1 MTNVKTF
8 GGIDVSKKF
17 FDVCIMVGSKKQQVH
32 QFNYDEQ
39 GLKALNEYLA
49 GYKEGV
55 HCVMEATG
63 AYYMKLAMYLH
74 GKGYAVSVVNPLV
87 IKRFSQMR
95 LIRTKTD
102 KADAVMIAQY
112 AQREQPKLWEP
123 PKDYIIKLQQLEALS
138 DQLQKQRTALL
149 CQSEA
154 FSSTQM
160 MDKEIELLMKSN
172 IVHLEKQLEK
182 IAERMETIIGGHHR
196 QMLNNVESIPGI
208 GRKTA
213 IVLIVLSGG
222 FKKFSN
228 YRQLS
233 AYIGLS
239 PRIYESGS
247 SVKGKARI
255 CKMGMSRI
263 RALLYVCAWSAK
275 RCNKACKDLYDRLV
289 EKGKSKRL
297 ALIAVANKLVKQV
310 FAIATSNQ
318 PYQENYSKNICF

>member
-8 GGIDVSKKF
+8 AGIDVSKKF
-17 FDVCIMVGSKKQQVH
+17 FDVCVVTGTMQQQVRK
-32 QFNYDEQ
+32 FSYNEE
-39 GLKALNEYLA
+39 GLKALNEYLV
-49 GYKEGV
+49 GQQKKV
-55 HCVMEATG
+55 HCVMEVTG
-63 AYYMKLAMYLH
+63 VYYLRLAMYLH
-74 GKGYAVSVVNPLV
+74 GKGHAVSVVNPLV

-102 KADAVMIAQY
+102 KTDAVMIANY
-112 AQREQPKLWEP
+112 AKAENPQLWEP
-123 PKDYIIKLQQLEALS
+123 PVAYVIKLQQLEALS

-149 CQSEA
+149 CQREA

-160 MDKEIELLMKSN
+160 MDKEIGLLMKNN
-172 IVHLEKQLEK
+172 ITHLEKQLQK
-182 IAERMETIIGGHHR
+182 ITERMESIIAAHHQ
-196 QMLNNVESIPGI
+196 QMLNNIGSIPGI
-208 GRKTA
+208 GKKTA